1 MRGMTVMVVLCVLQ
15 LLALAHTDKAESC
28 AGLQLDSEEDLVQRC
43 LDRLPVE
50 EAESCLVR
58 LENHLITVDIIRAGV
73 TADYLA
79 GELGFTAR
87 ECDAVLLNDAAWRSK
102 YESGGEPAPVMP
114 PSEEWDL
121 HRFLQSMTQ
130 QDNPTAIIADL
141 LSEARPVEFSSDLDF
156 CKFLADHL
164 SRLRQLLQRE
174 SFVSELAAGLQ
185 RKMLQLLGSEDEV
198 AGVSSGE
205 AESEDWKKLDW
216 SRSKSQG
223 REEHFAW
230 TTFFWGKR
238 QGTFLELGALDGAWF
253 SNTLG
258 TRVC

>member
-1 MRGMTVMVVLCVLQ
+1 M
-15 LLALAHTDKAESC
+15 
-28 AGLQLDSEEDLVQRC
+28 QRC

-58 LENHLITVDIIRAGV
+58 VENHLITVNIITAGV
-73 TADYLA
+73 TVDDLGRA
-79 GELGFTAR
+79 GLHRSSSSAR

-156 CKFLADHL
+156 CKFLADHPD
-164 SRLRQLLQRE
+164 RLRQLLQRE